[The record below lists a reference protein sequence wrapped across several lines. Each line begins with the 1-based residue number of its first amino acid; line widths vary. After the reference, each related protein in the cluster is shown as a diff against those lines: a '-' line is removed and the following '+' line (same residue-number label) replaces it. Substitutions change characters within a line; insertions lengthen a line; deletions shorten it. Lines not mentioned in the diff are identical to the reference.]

1 MKLSKAEQWLDAPI
15 PHVDSSGLHLE
26 AGPSEARQYFQTM
39 YDLIYLAFLSD
50 STRVATF
57 QLGRENGGGPHDML
71 SKAVDLGGAHGL
83 THAVKRRTD
92 GRILEH
98 ITAIRL
104 KNSGDLLVNL
114 EIPLSQVGT
123 ETCLIIL
130 SPCMGLLPVAFISHE
145 ITPSSPPEEKT

>member
-1 MKLSKAEQWLDAPI
+1 MICFRRLWTWEVLM
-15 PHVDSSGLHLE
+15 VLH
-26 AGPSEARQYFQTM
+26 
-39 YDLIYLAFLSD
+39 
-50 STRVATF
+50 
-57 QLGRENGGGPHDML
+57 ML
-71 SKAVDLGGAHGL
+71 S
-83 THAVKRRTD
+83 KRRTD

-98 ITAIRL
+98 ITGIRL

-145 ITPSSPPEEKT
+145 ITPSSPPEEKI